1 VQSQPIIS
9 AYLTANVVDLHHAED
24 LVQEVAQVIA
34 EKFAEYDRSR
44 SFASWSLGIARNR
57 LLKYYRVRARDR
69 LVLSEAALTNLGA
82 AFEKV
87 EHESEERRDALRN
100 CLEQITGRR
109 REVLEL
115 RYRHNAKVGD
125 IGKRLNMS
133 PSGVSV
139 MLHRVRGAL
148 YECIERRLAR
158 DRI

>member
-1 VQSQPIIS
+1 
-9 AYLTANVVDLHHAED
+9 
-24 LVQEVAQVIA
+24 
-34 EKFAEYDRSR
+34 
-44 SFASWSLGIARNR
+44 
-57 LLKYYRVRARDR
+57 
-69 LVLSEAALTNLGA
+69 VLSEAALTNLGA

-109 REVLEL
+109 REVLEM
-115 RYRHNAKVGD
+115 RYRHNVKVGD

-148 YECIERRLAR
+148 YECIERQLAR